1 MKLPDQSLTLS
12 PDRPAATKPTTED
25 DLYNYNTALLADGF
39 LFLNFLDAICEGDG
53 ERIMRQYKYIMLY
66 CRQDGC
72 HSSKYALECLYQFF
86 LTHALLSKRDSEQF
100 KWNRTVNNSC
110 KPGKN
115 IPLDLDVQHS
125 NNFLKQAI
133 KNLGPN
139 VSEKA
144 VTRICNAESSTRTIM
159 DNIDRS
165 INRVVSSS
173 SHGGGSADLDIAKL
187 VKRAN
192 EADVF
197 TLHQTGRSYTQF
209 NKFHRNRLENLDLSE
224 MFKWIS
230 KHKKN
235 VSHGIKAR

>member
-1 MKLPDQSLTLS
+1 MKLPEQSLTLS

-110 KPGKN
+110 KSGKN

-133 KNLGPN
+133 RNLGPN

-144 VTRICNAESSTRTIM
+144 VTRICNAESSTR
-159 DNIDRS
+159 N
-165 INRVVSSS
+165 N
-173 SHGGGSADLDIAKL
+173 HGQ
-187 VKRAN
+187 
-192 EADVF
+192 
-197 TLHQTGRSYTQF
+197 H
-209 NKFHRNRLENLDLSE
+209 
-224 MFKWIS
+224 
-230 KHKKN
+230 
-235 VSHGIKAR
+235 